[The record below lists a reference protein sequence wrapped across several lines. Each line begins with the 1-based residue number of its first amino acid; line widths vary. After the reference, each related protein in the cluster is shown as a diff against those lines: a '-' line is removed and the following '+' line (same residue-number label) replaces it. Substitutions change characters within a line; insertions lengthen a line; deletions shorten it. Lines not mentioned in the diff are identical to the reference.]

1 MIKKR
6 TPATPAFVLAA
17 AFAMSLTVGAVR
29 ADVLSEWNARA
40 DAIGAEK
47 QLANLS
53 NARGQAMMHLAM
65 FEAVNAV
72 ERRYQP
78 YRLDLNAPRGASK
91 EAAAASAA
99 YEVLLAL
106 HPDQEAGLEALRA
119 SSLAVVTEGDAKV
132 KGIDLGRQAA
142 AGIVALRANDGIAAP
157 EAYRPHTTP
166 GAYVPTALPVEI
178 TGGNVTPWVMRSGSQ
193 FRPEPPP
200 SMTSDTWTR
209 DLNET
214 RELGGRNS
222 AKRSAE
228 QTEIARFWF
237 LTGPRTYNPI
247 VRQLV
252 QARQLNLVDAA
263 RLYALTA
270 MAAHDAFVAVF
281 DAKYAYNLW
290 RPITAI
296 RNADL
301 TANPATP
308 REASWLPLGMTPMHP
323 EYPCAHCIVAA
334 AVATVLQAAVGNEVD
349 ITLSSPTAPG
359 VTRRWTRLQHYS
371 VEVSN
376 ARIYAGF
383 HYRFS
388 TEVAKDMGRRI
399 GELAASSR
407 LQPIAAAQA
416 KH

>member
-1 MIKKR
+1 MIKSLNPS
-6 TPATPAFVLAA
+6 TPAAALAVAFAIGLAA
-17 AFAMSLTVGAVR
+17 NAVR
-29 ADVLSEWNARA
+29 ADVVSEWNGRA

-53 NARGQAMMHLAM
+53 NARGQAMVHLAM

-78 YRLDLNAPRGASK
+78 YRLDLSAPRGASK

-99 YEVLLAL
+99 YEVLLVL
-106 HPDQEAGLEALRA
+106 HPEQKTGLEALRA
-119 SSLAVVTEGDAKV
+119 SSLAAVAEGDAKA
-132 KGIDLGRQAA
+132 KGVELGRQAA
-142 AGIVALRANDGIAAP
+142 AGIVALRANDGIAAT

-166 GAYVPTALPVEI
+166 GAYVPTALPIEI
-178 TGGNVTPWVMRSGSQ
+178 TSGNVTPWVMRSGSQ

-200 SMTSDTWTR
+200 SLTSDTWTR
-209 DLNET
+209 DLNEI
-214 RELGGRNS
+214 REMGGRNS

-228 QTEIARFWF
+228 QTDIARFWF

-252 QARQLNLVDAA
+252 QAKRLDLVDTA

-281 DAKYAYNLW
+281 DAKYAYNFW

-308 REASWLPLGMTPMHP
+308 REASWQPLGMTPMHP
-323 EYPCAHCIVAA
+323 EYPCAHCIVAS
-334 AVATVLQAAVGNEVD
+334 AVSTVLQAVVGNEVD
-349 ITLSSPTAPG
+349 IMLNSPTAPG

-371 VEVSN
+371 DEVSN
-376 ARIYAGF
+376 ARIHAGF

-388 TEVAKDMGRRI
+388 TDVAKEMGRRI

-407 LQPIAAAQA
+407 LQPVAAAQA
-416 KH
+416 SR

>member
-1 MIKKR
+1 MTQSR
-6 TPATPAFVLAA
+6 NPSTLAVA
-17 AFAMSLTVGAVR
+17 LAIAFAMTLTANTAR
-29 ADVLSEWNARA
+29 ADVLSDWSARA

-47 QLANLS
+47 QLPNLP
-53 NARGQAMMHLAM
+53 NVRGQAMMHLAV

-106 HPDQEAGLEALRA
+106 HPEQKTGLEALRA
-119 SSLAVVTEGDAKV
+119 SSLAVVAEGDAKAQ
-132 KGIDLGRQAA
+132 GIELGRQAA
-142 AGIVALRANDGIAAP
+142 AGIVALRANDGIAAT

-166 GAYVPTALPVEI
+166 GAYVPTALPAES
-178 TGGNVTPWVMRSGSQ
+178 TSGNVTPWVMRSGSQ
-193 FRPEPPP
+193 FRPAPPP
-200 SMTSDTWTR
+200 SLHSDTWTR
-209 DLNET
+209 DLNEI
-214 RELGGRNS
+214 RAFGARNS

-228 QTEIARFWF
+228 QTDIARFWF
-237 LTGPRTYNPI
+237 QTGPRTYNPI

-252 QARQLNLVDAA
+252 LARQLDLVDAA
-263 RLYALTA
+263 RLQALAT

-281 DAKYAYNLW
+281 DAKYAYNFW

-308 REASWLPLGMTPMHP
+308 REASWQPLGMTPMHP
-323 EYPCAHCIVAA
+323 EYPCAHCIVAS
-334 AVATVLQAAVGNEVD
+334 AVSTVLQAVVGNEVD
-349 ITLSSPTAPG
+349 LMLTSPTAPG
-359 VTRRWTRLQHYS
+359 MTRRWTRLQHYS
-371 VEVSN
+371 DEVAV
-376 ARIYAGF
+376 ARIHAGF

-388 TEVAKDMGRRI
+388 TAVAQEMGRRI
-399 GELAASSR
+399 GGLAASAC
-407 LQPIAAAQA
+407 LQPVAAAQA
-416 KH
+416 SR

>member
-1 MIKKR
+1 MIKSR
-6 TPATPAFVLAA
+6 NPSTPAVAFAVAFTIGLAA
-17 AFAMSLTVGAVR
+17 NSVR

-47 QLANLS
+47 QLVNVN
-53 NARGQAMMHLAM
+53 NARGQAMMHLAV

-78 YRLDLNAPRGASK
+78 YRLDLRAPRGASK

-99 YEVLLAL
+99 YEVLVVL
-106 HPDQEAGLEALRA
+106 HPEQKTGLEALRS
-119 SSLAVVTEGDAKV
+119 SSLAVVAEGDAKA
-132 KGIDLGRQAA
+132 KGIELGRQAA
-142 AGIVALRANDGIAAP
+142 AGIVALRANDGISAT

-166 GAYVPTALPVEI
+166 GAYVPTALPIEI
-178 TGGNVTPWVMRSGSQ
+178 TSGNVTPWVMRSGSQ

-200 SMTSDTWTR
+200 SLTSDTWTR
-209 DLNET
+209 DLNEI
-214 RELGGRNS
+214 REMGGRNS

-228 QTEIARFWF
+228 QTDIARFWF

-252 QARQLNLVDAA
+252 QAKQLDLLDAA

-270 MAAHDAFVAVF
+270 IAAHDAFVAVF
-281 DAKYAYNLW
+281 DAKYAYNFW

-308 REASWLPLGMTPMHP
+308 KEASWLPLGMTPMHP
-323 EYPCAHCIVAA
+323 EYPCAHCIVAS
-334 AVATVLQAAVGNEVD
+334 AVSTVLQALVGNEVD
-349 ITLSSPTAPG
+349 IMLNSPTAPG

-371 VEVSN
+371 DEVSN
-376 ARIYAGF
+376 ARIHAGF

-388 TEVAKDMGRRI
+388 TDVAKEMGRRI

-407 LQPIAAAQA
+407 LQPVAAAQA
-416 KH
+416 SR

>member
-1 MIKKR
+1 MITTR
-6 TPATPAFVLAA
+6 NPSTLAIA
-17 AFAMSLTVGAVR
+17 LGVAFAIGLSAHAVR
-29 ADVLSEWNARA
+29 AEVLSEWNGRA

-47 QLANLS
+47 QLANVS
-53 NARGQAMMHLAM
+53 NARGQAMMHLAV

-99 YEVLLAL
+99 YEVLFAL
-106 HPDQEAGLEALRA
+106 HPDQKAALEALRA
-119 SSLAVVTEGDAKV
+119 STLAAVAEGDAKA

-142 AGIVALRANDGIAAP
+142 AGIVALRANDGIAAT

-166 GAYVPTALPVEI
+166 GAYVPTVLPIEI

-193 FRPEPPP
+193 FRPESPP
-200 SMTSDTWTR
+200 SLTSDTWTR
-209 DLNET
+209 DLNEI
-214 RELGGRNS
+214 REIGARNS

-228 QTEIARFWF
+228 QTDIARFWF

-252 QARQLNLVDAA
+252 QAKRLDLVDAA
-263 RLYALTA
+263 RLHALTA

-281 DAKYAYNLW
+281 DAKYAHNLW

-308 REASWLPLGMTPMHP
+308 REASWQPLGMTPMHP
-323 EYPCAHCIVAA
+323 EYPCAHCIVAS
-334 AVATVLQAAVGNEVD
+334 AVSTVLQAIVGNEVD
-349 ITLSSPTAPG
+349 ITLNSPTAPG

-371 VEVSN
+371 DEVSN

-407 LQPIAAAQA
+407 LQPVAALQA
-416 KH
+416 NR

>member
-1 MIKKR
+1 MIKTR
-6 TPATPAFVLAA
+6 TPSTPAVALAV
-17 AFAMSLTVGAVR
+17 AFAFSLASGAAS

-40 DAIGAEK
+40 DTIGAEK

-53 NARGQAMMHLAM
+53 NARGQAMMHLAV

-78 YRLDLNAPRGASK
+78 YRLELNAPRSASK
-91 EAAAASAA
+91 DAAAASAA
-99 YEVLLAL
+99 YEVLLVL
-106 HPDQEAGLEALRA
+106 HPDQKAGLEALRA
-119 SSLAVVTEGDAKV
+119 SSLGVVAEGDAKA

-142 AGIVALRANDGIAAP
+142 AGIVALRAGDGIAAP

-166 GAYVPTALPVEI
+166 GTYVPTALPIEI

-200 SMTSDTWTR
+200 SLSSETWTR
-209 DLNET
+209 DLNEI
-214 RELGGRNS
+214 REMGGRHS

-228 QTEIARFWF
+228 QTDVARFWF

-252 QARQLNLVDAA
+252 QAKRLDLVDAA

-281 DAKYAYNLW
+281 DAKYAYNFW

-301 TANPATP
+301 TANRATP
-308 REASWLPLGMTPMHP
+308 RDASWLPLGMTPMHP

-334 AVATVLQAAVGNEVD
+334 AVSTVLQATVGNEVD
-349 ITLSSPTAPG
+349 ITLNSPTAPG
-359 VTRRWTRLQHYS
+359 VTRRWTRLQHYND
-371 VEVSN
+371 EVSI
-376 ARIYAGF
+376 ARIHAGF

-407 LQPIAAAQA
+407 LQPVAAAQA
-416 KH
+416 SR

>member
-1 MIKKR
+1 MIKTR
-6 TPATPAFVLAA
+6 TPSTPAVALAVAFAISLAA
-17 AFAMSLTVGAVR
+17 NAAR
-29 ADVLSEWNARA
+29 ADVISEWNGRA

-47 QLANLS
+47 QLANVS
-53 NARGQAMMHLAM
+53 NTRGQAMMHLAV
-65 FEAVNAV
+65 FEALNAV

-78 YRLDLNAPRGASK
+78 YRLDLSAPRSASK

-99 YEVLLAL
+99 YEVLLVL
-106 HPDQEAGLEALRA
+106 HPDQKAGLEGLRA
-119 SSLAVVTEGDAKV
+119 SSLGVVAEGDAKA
-132 KGIDLGRQAA
+132 KGIELGRQAA
-142 AGIVALRANDGIAAP
+142 AAIVALRASDGIAAP

-166 GAYVPTALPVEI
+166 GAYVPTALPIEV
-178 TGGNVTPWVMRSGSQ
+178 TSGNVTPWVMRSGSQ

-200 SMTSDTWTR
+200 PLTSDTWTR
-209 DLNET
+209 DLNEI
-214 RELGGRNS
+214 REIGGRNS

-228 QTEIARFWF
+228 QTDIARFWF

-252 QARQLNLVDAA
+252 QAKQLDLVDAA

-281 DAKYAYNLW
+281 DAKYAYIFW

-296 RNADL
+296 RNADM

-308 REASWLPLGMTPMHP
+308 REASWQPLGVTPMHP
-323 EYPCAHCIVAA
+323 EYPCAHCIVAS
-334 AVATVLQAAVGNEVD
+334 AVCRVLQAVVGNEVD
-349 ITLSSPTAPG
+349 ITLNSPTAPG

-371 VEVSN
+371 DEVSN
-376 ARIYAGF
+376 ARIHAGF

-388 TEVAKDMGRRI
+388 TEVAKEMGRRI
-399 GELAASSR
+399 GELAATSQLR
-407 LQPIAAAQA
+407 PVAAAQA